1 MHPIKRCRKACD
13 SGIDSSTSRGMIQ
26 RQSLAPSRADSIC
39 LQVKWR
45 RHGRVRRAPQTQ
57 SLIHKCRFVTHSLT
71 APKRKAT
78 KHRCCLLPWS
88 SGSVRSVPQ
97 SWSVSRTHREL
108 TEPQGR
114 ELGSLIL
121 VRVAPP
127 ETGPLSQSTVSSRH
141 REVFLMP
148 QRRPSM

>member
-1 MHPIKRCRKACD
+1 MHPIKRCRKAND
-13 SGIDSSTSRGMIQ
+13 SGIRSSTSRAMIQ
-26 RQSLAPSRADSIC
+26 RQSLAPSRSDSIY
-39 LQVKWR
+39 LQVTWR
-45 RHGRVRRAPQTQ
+45 RHWRVRRVPQTQ
-57 SLIHKCRFVTHSLT
+57 SLIRKCRFVTHSLT

-78 KHRCCLLPWS
+78 KYRCSLLPS
-88 SGSVRSVPQ
+88 YSGSVRSVPQ

-108 TEPQGR
+108 TEPQGS

-121 VRVAPP
+121 LRVAPP
-127 ETGPLSQSTVSSRH
+127 ETGPLSQSTVPSRH